1 MIRLSVSNYS
11 FEAIPLDGTLAIA
24 RAMGFN
30 VVDIGGFHARGR
42 CNFEPDD
49 VGADP
54 EKQAAILNPLLKK
67 HQLVAGDFFVQ
78 FGADPVERS
87 MNDPD
92 PAVHRH
98 NLASF
103 PGIVRFCQLI
113 GAHGI
118 TILPGVDHPQRSLAE
133 NLDASASMLPNFVK
147 LAHDGGLALLFEP
160 HMGSVTVTP
169 ERAIDLCQRVP
180 GIKVALDYTHFL
192 VQYIPVDRVH
202 KLIPYAGL
210 VHVRQARPGKLQTRD
225 IEGTLDYVDIVQRLK
240 VASYDGFL
248 SLEYVSSDWYDGR
261 QIDILSETMATKAV
275 LEPYVSL

>member
-11 FEAIPLDGTLAIA
+11 FEAIPLDGTLAVA

-54 EKQAAILNPLLKK
+54 EKQAAVLNPLLKK

-87 MNDPD
+87 MNDLD

-133 NLDASASMLPNFVK
+133 NLHASASMLPNFVK

-225 IEGTLDYVDIVQRLK
+225 IEGTLDYIDIVQRLK
-240 VASYDGFL
+240 AASYDGFL

>member
-1 MIRLSVSNYS
+1 MHLSVSNYS
-11 FEAIPLDGTLAIA
+11 FEAIPLEGTLAIA

-42 CNFEPDD
+42 CNFEPDE
-49 VGADP
+49 VGANP
-54 EKQAAILNPLLKK
+54 EQQAALLKSLLEK
-67 HQLVAGDFFVQ
+67 YQLAAGDFFVQ

-92 PAVHRH
+92 PEVHRR
-98 NLASF
+98 NLAAF

-118 TILPGVDHPQRSLAE
+118 TILPGVDHPQRQLAE

-147 LAHDGGLALLFEP
+147 MAQDGGLQLLFEP
-160 HMGSVTVTP
+160 HMGSVTLTP
-169 ERAIDLCQRVP
+169 ERAIELCKRVP
-180 GIKVALDYTHFL
+180 GLKVALDYTHFL
-192 VQYIPVDRVH
+192 VQYISVERAH

-225 IEGTLDYVDIVQRLK
+225 VEGTLDYVDIVHRLK
-240 VASYDGFL
+240 AAGYDGFL

-261 QIDILSETMATKAV
+261 QIDTLSETMATKAV
-275 LEPYVSL
+275 LAPYVNP